1 MNLSFFNL
9 KASFESAYSIPESVN
24 KLVNAVKNQQDSFK
38 LEKES
43 ESNLLL
49 LIGTGSMI
57 YYNSFA
63 PVVEIYL
70 QNMEDRTIIFLSFRL
85 KMSAKIW
92 GLILS
97 AFLLLAECNIFILF
111 SRENLAANGLLFLP
125 IGLWFWGVLLYR
137 IALYVSSR
145 HILEWLSSVLNG
157 A

>member
-70 QNMEDRTIIFLSFRL
+70 QNI
-85 KMSAKIW
+85 
-92 GLILS
+92 
-97 AFLLLAECNIFILF
+97 
-111 SRENLAANGLLFLP
+111 
-125 IGLWFWGVLLYR
+125 Y
-137 IALYVSSR
+137 
-145 HILEWLSSVLNG
+145 
-157 A
+157 

>member
-1 MNLSFFNL
+1 MNHVFNL
-9 KASFESAYSIPESVN
+9 KVSFKSAYSIPESVN

-49 LIGTGSMI
+49 LIGTCSMI
-57 YYNSFA
+57 YYNSFT
-63 PVVEIYL
+63 PVVKIYL
-70 QNMEDRTIIFLSFRL
+70 QNMEDRTIIFLSFGL
-85 KMSAKIW
+85 KKSEKIW
-92 GLILS
+92 GVILS
-97 AFLLLAECNIFILF
+97 AFLLLAECNIFIPF
-111 SRENLAANGLLFLP
+111 SRGNLAANGLLFRP

-145 HILEWLSSVLNG
+145 RILEWLSSAING

>member
-57 YYNSFA
+57 YYNIRSYFH
-63 PVVEIYL
+63 
-70 QNMEDRTIIFLSFRL
+70 T
-85 KMSAKIW
+85 
-92 GLILS
+92 
-97 AFLLLAECNIFILF
+97 
-111 SRENLAANGLLFLP
+111 SR
-125 IGLWFWGVLLYR
+125 VLCY
-137 IALYVSSR
+137 YT
-145 HILEWLSSVLNG
+145 
-157 A
+157 